1 MHSWE
6 TLASRPLLDRRP
18 WLTVWEEDVRLPDGA
33 IIHGYLRSRARDYAM
48 IFALLADGTV
58 PLVRQYKHGPG
69 RPSYDLPAGYLDEPR
84 EAPLAGA
91 QRELHEET
99 GLVADAWQALGHL
112 VIDTNRGEDRAHIFL
127 ALGARH
133 EGAPHLDPTESLEVS
148 YHTPDALLAM
158 VCRGEIDSMASVA
171 GIMLGLNVLSGH
183 ESTARHRPFT
193 GDAPDLSGSPAQ

>member
-1 MHSWE
+1 VQPWD
-6 TLASRPLLDRRP
+6 TLVSRPLLDRRP

-48 IFALLADGTV
+48 VFALLADGTV

-69 RPSYDLPAGYLDEPR
+69 RPSYDLPAGYLDGPDEL
-84 EAPLAGA
+84 PLSGA

-99 GLVADAWQALGHL
+99 GLVADRWQPLGHL

-133 EGAPHLDPTESLEVS
+133 EGTPHLDPTEALEVS
-148 YHTPDALLAM
+148 YHTPSALREM
-158 VCRGEIDSMASVA
+158 VRGGVIDSMASVA
-171 GIMLGLNVLSGH
+171 GIMLGLSTLS
-183 ESTARHRPFT
+183 ERK
-193 GDAPDLSGSPAQ
+193 DASDVDPTQ

>member
-1 MHSWE
+1 MQPWD

-33 IIHGYLRSRARDYAM
+33 MIHGYLRSRARDYAM

-69 RPSYDLPAGYLDEPR
+69 RPSYDLPAGYLDGPD

-99 GLVADAWQALGHL
+99 GLVADGG
-112 VIDTNRGEDRAHIFL
+112 NRWAIWSSIRTEGRIVPTSSWRSARATR
-127 ALGARH
+127 AR
-133 EGAPHLDPTESLEVS
+133 P
-148 YHTPDALLAM
+148 
-158 VCRGEIDSMASVA
+158 I
-171 GIMLGLNVLSGH
+171 
-183 ESTARHRPFT
+183 STRP
-193 GDAPDLSGSPAQ
+193 SRWR

>member
-1 MHSWE
+1 VQPWD

-48 IFALLADGTV
+48 VFALLADGTV
-58 PLVRQYKHGPG
+58 PLVLQYKHGPG
-69 RPSYDLPAGYLDEPR
+69 GPSYDLPAGYLDGPDEL
-84 EAPLAGA
+84 PLTGA

-99 GLVADAWQALGHL
+99 GLVADRWQPLGHL

-133 EGAPHLDPTESLEVS
+133 EGAPHLDPTEALEVS
-148 YHTPDALLAM
+148 YHTPDALRTM
-158 VCRGEIDSMASVA
+158 VGDGVIDSMASVA
-171 GIMLGLNVLSGH
+171 GILLALGALS
-183 ESTARHRPFT
+183 ERKELA
-193 GDAPDLSGSPAQ
+193 DVAPTQYSSSRDR

>member
-1 MHSWE
+1 VQPWN

-18 WLTVWEEDVRLPDGA
+18 WLTVWEEDVLLPDGA
-33 IIHGYLRSRARDYAM
+33 IVHGYLRSRARDYAM
-48 IFALLADGTV
+48 VFALMTDGTV

-69 RPSYDLPAGYLDEPR
+69 RPSYDLPAGYLDGPDEL
-84 EAPLAGA
+84 PLSGA

-99 GLVADAWQALGHL
+99 GLVADRWQPLGHL

-148 YHTPDALLAM
+148 YHTPDALCTLVRSGA
-158 VCRGEIDSMASVA
+158 IDSMASVA
-171 GIMLGLNVLSGH
+171 GIMLALS
-183 ESTARHRPFT
+183 T
-193 GDAPDLSGSPAQ
+193 LSERKDTSDVDPTR